1 MMERWKERQ
10 WIEKEM
16 ETEELRAL
24 EDHPPRRLW
33 TVNGLLKVD

>member
-1 MMERWKERQ
+1 MMEQWKEKQ
-10 WIEKEM
+10 WKEK